1 MQTRLETVEVF
12 MRDLEGF
19 VAFLKISKGKFCQ
32 EYRLNKGL
40 FANLRDD
47 KHTPSLQTMEKCYR
61 AMEAAGFV
69 SCWHKHQMLIDD
81 AEAVGLEGSI
91 ALIEA
96 GGANPLYAATLLH
109 EARAGNL
116 TEVMEMAKRLA
127 DAP

>member
-1 MQTRLETVEVF
+1 

-19 VAFLKISKGKFCQ
+19 VEFLKVSKGKFCK

-40 FANLRDD
+40 FANLEADR
-47 KHTPSLQTMEKCYR
+47 HTPSLQTMEKCYR
-61 AMEAAGFV
+61 AMEAAGYV
-69 SCWHKHQMLIDD
+69 SCWHKHQMLIED
-81 AEAVGLEGSI
+81 AEAVGMEGSI

-96 GGANPLYAATLLH
+96 GKPNPFYAATLLH

-127 DAP
+127 DAT